1 MRSDARY
8 VLVLVDATQQQFAAI
23 VGACNWRF
31 AGKWRLLT
39 YTKKQKSDKK
49 SYFAQNL
56 EDWSLTLSGSPLRGF
71 YCHSYAPK
79 SPFD

>member
-49 SYFAQNL
+49 AI
-56 EDWSLTLSGSPLRGF
+56 SP
-71 YCHSYAPK
+71 K
-79 SPFD
+79 I